1 MGVTRQTIVAIEKQ
15 SCSPSLELAFRIAR
29 VFGVNVEEV
38 FSMKKDNTA
47 PTAEVMVAVAV
58 HGHRVP
64 GRVLI
69 GISLID

>member
-1 MGVTRQTIVAIEKQ
+1 
-15 SCSPSLELAFRIAR
+15 
-29 VFGVNVEEV
+29 
-38 FSMKKDNTA
+38 MKKDNTA

-69 GISLID
+69 GILLID